1 MLAYSLRFGQHGSSE
16 FHSYLLVAAF
26 DPSVQQ
32 MSVLI
37 MAFSRSTPDPPSRF
51 FLARAKDEK
60 TAIEEAAKS
69 LLPRSGDPGVVEL
82 FALDGPEMKRFI
94 VASDSDLNR

>member
-1 MLAYSLRFGQHGSSE
+1 MLVYSLRFGQPGSSE

-26 DPSVQQ
+26 DPNVQQ
-32 MSVLI
+32 MSVLM
-37 MAFSRSTPDPPSRF
+37 MAFSRSTPEPPNRL
-51 FLARAKDEK
+51 FLAGAKDEK

-69 LLPRSGDPGVVEL
+69 LLPQLGDPGVVEL
-82 FALDGPEMKRFI
+82 FALDGSEMKRFI